1 MVTNW
6 LALSVQDSNKI
17 KIDQQSLHWQTKSA
31 MAKLS
36 INIVVLFSSAMLIVS
51 AQKNAFLENTVKV
64 SYIIGKYFHNNYTYT
79 NLE

>member
-1 MVTNW
+1 
-6 LALSVQDSNKI
+6 
-17 KIDQQSLHWQTKSA
+17 

-64 SYIIGKYFHNNYTYT
+64 SYIIGKYFHNNSSVTEYIYEFRIKSQWT
-79 NLE
+79 NITLNNHNK